1 MKHGSGTFYYP
12 DGSIYEG
19 EWFEDKKSGKGKS
32 ISNHDGPWIPSSN
45 PVWPFLGTYTYPNK
59 DVYVGEWK
67 DDKRHG
73 NGTYTYNESGSIYVG
88 MWDQGNA
95 HGPGELKH
103 KNFRYQVKTIK
114 LYWKYFEIG

>member
-1 MKHGSGTFYYP
+1 MY
-12 DGSIYEG
+12 
-19 EWFEDKKSGKGKS
+19 
-32 ISNHDGPWIPSSN
+32 
-45 PVWPFLGTYTYPNK
+45 VFLGTYTYPNK

-103 KNFRYQVKTIK
+103 KNFRYQVRTIK
-114 LYWKYFEIG
+114 FN